1 MQFMKKKTKIGKKT
15 KMNKFDV
22 LTYIEDERWKAALDN
37 VEDIVEACKNAVVKT
52 VQKDV
57 SFLEKNKNFS
67 VNLNLSNDEAIK
79 ALNKEFRGID
89 KPTNVLS
96 FANVDDA
103 FFNQMLETEED
114 VCLGDVMIAYE
125 TMKEQADVLEISLQ
139 SHFCHLWVH
148 GMLHILG
155 YDHIKEEERLEME
168 EKEIEILHALNIE
181 NPYQE

>member
-1 MQFMKKKTKIGKKT
+1 MQFMKKKTRIGKKT
-15 KMNKFDV
+15 NMNKFDV
-22 LTYIEDERWKAALDN
+22 LTCVEDKRWKIALGD
-37 VEDIVEACKNAVVKT
+37 VEDVVEACKNAVVKT

-57 SFLEKNKNFS
+57 WFLDKPKNFS
-67 VNLNLSNDEAIK
+67 VNLNLSDDEAIK

-96 FANVDDA
+96 FANVDDD
-103 FFNQMLETEED
+103 FFEETLQEQED

-125 TMKEQADVLEISLQ
+125 TMKEQASELEISLH

-155 YDHIKEEERLEME
+155 YDHIKEDERLEME
-168 EKEIEILHALNIE
+168 EKEIEVLRALNIE

>member
-1 MQFMKKKTKIGKKT
+1 MQYMKKKTKIGKKT

-22 LTYIEDERWKAALDN
+22 LTCIEDERWKVALND
-37 VEDIVEACKNAVVKT
+37 VEDAIKVCKDAVVKT
-52 VQKDV
+52 VEKDV
-57 SFLEKNKNFS
+57 AFLGKPKNFS
-67 VNLNLSNDEAIK
+67 VNLNLSDDEAIK

-114 VCLGDVMIAYE
+114 ICLGDVMIAYE
-125 TMKEQADVLEISLQ
+125 TMKEQTKELEISLKD
-139 SHFCHLWVH
+139 HFCHLWVH
-148 GMLHILG
+148 GLLHILG
-155 YDHIKEEERLEME
+155 FDHIQEEDQAEME
-168 EKEIEILHALNIE
+168 AKEIKILNALGIE